1 MEFQPTISHEKVLL
15 HKRNYLN
22 FFSEMSLL
30 KKAPTA
36 LYWGC
41 IKTGLEAPFHLLFYF
56 IKANYLLLCKE
67 IYRLET

>member
-1 MEFQPTISHEKVLL
+1 
-15 HKRNYLN
+15 
-22 FFSEMSLL
+22 MSLL
-30 KKAPTA
+30 KEAPTA

-56 IKANYLLLCKE
+56 IKANYLLLLCKE